1 MQKINNRAAVR
12 LLKMLVKG
20 EMAVEEA
27 SALEQYLLRG
37 DQGTISICSEVFIE
51 MLRGEVIK
59 ITDNN
64 GVSLGEKGARF
75 LKELKSD
82 SLRKQSKPQTKPQ
95 KAAREINLSESP
107 LASFY
112 RLKSKKGESFL
123 NREEF
128 EAGER
133 LRADFTRANMMPS
146 ITSDWDRYQ
155 YGIANL
161 TVYSELDISES
172 AYEARQ
178 RVIKALE
185 EVGPE
190 LSGLLIDV
198 CCFLKGIQLVER
210 ERKWPVRSG
219 KIMLKTALAIL
230 ARHYNPE
237 SQPIDHRLNKFHWG
251 SEDYRPS
258 L

>member
-1 MQKINNRAAVR
+1 MQMINNRAAVR

-20 EMAVEEA
+20 VMAVEEA
-27 SALEQYLLRG
+27 SVPEQYLIRG
-37 DQGTISICSEVFIE
+37 DQGSLSICSELFIE
-51 MLRGEVIK
+51 MLRDEVI
-59 ITDNN
+59 TLTGNN
-64 GVSLGEKGARF
+64 GVSLAYKGCRI
-75 LKELKSD
+75 LKQLKTGVVSN
-82 SLRKQSKPQTKPQ
+82 QSKPRQ
-95 KAAREINLSESP
+95 AVREINLSESP

-146 ITSDWDRYQ
+146 ITSDWERYQ
-155 YGIANL
+155 YGIAHLN
-161 TVYSELDISES
+161 VHSELDIGES
-172 AYEARQ
+172 AYAARQ

-237 SQPIDHRLNKFHWG
+237 SQATDHSLNQYHWG